1 MSINAYL
8 TFGIYKRKPHH
19 ADGAK
24 IFKRW
29 LQPESLIKMILP
41 GQDHGFSPGRL
52 TGKVEKDFFCK
63 CATKINKFKL
73 SGLYKHKKIDN
84 QNATNCSNLI
94 HGYARNSP
102 TK

>member
-1 MSINAYL
+1 MIDKYSARKFIFRKIPGISSINEYL
-8 TFGIYKRKPHH
+8 TFSFIKRKPHR

-52 TGKVEKDFFCK
+52 TGKVEKDF
-63 CATKINKFKL
+63 L
-73 SGLYKHKKIDN
+73 
-84 QNATNCSNLI
+84 
-94 HGYARNSP
+94 
-102 TK
+102 